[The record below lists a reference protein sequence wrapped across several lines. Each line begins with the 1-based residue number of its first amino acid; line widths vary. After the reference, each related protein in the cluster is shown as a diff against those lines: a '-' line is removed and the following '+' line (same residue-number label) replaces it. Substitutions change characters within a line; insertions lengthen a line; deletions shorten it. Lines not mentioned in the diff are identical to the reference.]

1 MPTLQL
7 SEKTWA
13 TLQAADERNFV
24 ATVRD
29 DIVRDYPAVADDP
42 TLLERLNAAYAWA
55 KEHGFTHDGP
65 IVEFLDVEAR
75 TPGFYKTPPVATWL
89 NKPGV
94 SGEQRFEIL
103 MQATRKRQQEMK
115 GNH

>member
-1 MPTLQL
+1 MTTLQL

-13 TLQAADERNFV
+13 AFQAADERNFV
-24 ATVRD
+24 AT
-29 DIVRDYPAVADDP
+29 VRDYPAVADDP
-42 TLLERLNAAYAWA
+42 TLLERLHAAYVWT

-65 IVEFLDVEAR
+65 IVEFLDVEAT
-75 TPGFYKTPPVATWL
+75 TPGFYKSAPVAAWL

-94 SGEQRFEIL
+94 SGEQRFDML

-115 GNH
+115 EKH